1 MVNVGLNWRAWR
13 GWYYSAQG
21 DALCWICRPFG
32 AGICGGF
39 KFGWFYFN
47 LGCWGCFIGVEG

>member
-32 AGICGGF
+32 ARICGGTGRCLVLDMSPLW
-39 KFGWFYFN
+39 GWD
-47 LGCWGCFIGVEG
+47 LWGI